1 MAAIQ
6 LLDPTTLQFN
16 TQDKLYH
23 DGIELEKGVVI
34 TPSFLERNEDLMAE
48 SVQLFICFPP

>member
-6 LLDPTTLQFN
+6 LLDPETAQFN
-16 TQDKLYH
+16 TKDKIYH

-34 TPSFLERNEDLMAE
+34 TPSFLERNEDLMMDC
-48 SVQLFICFPP
+48 I

>member
-1 MAAIQ
+1 MKKKLIFSVFLAAV
-6 LLDPTTLQFN
+6 TMTEA
-16 TQDKLYH
+16 QDKLYH

-48 SVQLFICFPP
+48 SV

>member
-6 LLDPTTLQFN
+6 LMDPNVVQFN
-16 TQDKLYH
+16 TRDKLYH

-34 TPSFLERNEDLMAE
+34 TPLFLERNEDLMAE
-48 SVQLFICFPP
+48 SI